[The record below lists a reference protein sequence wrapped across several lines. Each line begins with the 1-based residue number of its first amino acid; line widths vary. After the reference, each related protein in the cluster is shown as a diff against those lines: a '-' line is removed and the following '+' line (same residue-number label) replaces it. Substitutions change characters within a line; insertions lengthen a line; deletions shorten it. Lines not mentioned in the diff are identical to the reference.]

1 MIENSPIKISRL
13 LKAISQPERLKIL
26 LAIGEGEACVC
37 HLEAALVQRQVYI
50 SQQLIALRNAGVV
63 TDRREGRFIFYR
75 LSDPAVLDLIRQAAR
90 ITRVSDEGL
99 AANTPQLILN
109 ECSCPNCLPVIAAV
123 ISNRMIF
130 LVVNSV
136 GGHWV
141 AWELRWS

>member
-1 MIENSPIKISRL
+1 MNISTMIENSPIKISRL

-90 ITRVSDEGL
+90 ITGVSEDEL
-99 AANTPQLILN
+99 AANTPELILN
-109 ECSCPNCLPVIAAV
+109 VCSCPNCLPVIAPVDIAATG
-123 ISNRMIF
+123 F
-130 LVVNSV
+130 PFENSV
-136 GGHWV
+136 GGH
-141 AWELRWS
+141 R